1 MLENGKSNQKYF
13 CSSCGAENKIGSKYC
28 STCGQKLSMGVII
41 PDSTKAASTNEKTG
55 SKTQGVQIL
64 ISLVLAAVGYKLG
77 SEILPTLSFT
87 SWERYAASR
96 HASYLGSLNDA
107 YAQSE
112 LLGGI
117 LGAVLFFVLGLIIM
131 RLFSRNSTDKS

>member
-1 MLENGKSNQKYF
+1 MLQNSESKQKVF
-13 CSSCGAENKIGSKYC
+13 CSSCGAENKTGSKFC
-28 STCGQKLSMGVII
+28 SACGEKLLAAGTTQ
-41 PDSTKAASTNEKTG
+41 DSTKAASANEKTG
-55 SKTQGVQIL
+55 SKTQSVQVL

-96 HASYLGSLNDA
+96 NASYLGSLNDA

-131 RLFSRNSTDKS
+131 RLLTKTSTHGS

>member
-1 MLENGKSNQKYF
+1 MLENSNSNQKSF
-13 CSSCGAENKIGSKYC
+13 CSACGAENKIGSKFC
-28 STCGQKLSMGVII
+28 STCGQKLSTGVII
-41 PDSTKAASTNEKTG
+41 PDSTKADTVNEKPG
-55 SKTQGVQIL
+55 SKTQSVQIL

-117 LGAVLFFVLGLIIM
+117 LGAVLFFVLGLVIM
-131 RLFSRNSTDKS
+131 RLFIKNSTPSD

>member
-1 MLENGKSNQKYF
+1 MLENSKSNQKIF
-13 CSSCGAENKIGSKYC
+13 CSACGAENKIGSKFC
-28 STCGQKLSMGVII
+28 SACGQKLSAGVII
-41 PDSTKAASTNEKTG
+41 PDSTKTATVNEKPG
-55 SKTQGVQIL
+55 SKTQSVQII

-96 HASYLGSLNDA
+96 NASYLGSLNDA

-131 RLFSRNSTDKS
+131 RLFTKNSTDHS